1 MRKYVCLLCA
11 SLFLSCMNSLSPGQV
26 ASVRAEGQPANAT
39 GYDLVG
45 AVNALRASNGLP
57 VYNVNSTLM
66 TIAQNQ
72 ADYLLSTGGAN
83 GHVGAGGTLPYQRAL
98 NAGYSVAGSIP
109 PGLFSENW
117 DENSSIQGAIT
128 AWQGDSAHRIALY
141 STNLYDIGG
150 GVASGK
156 GMNYYVIDTGAS
168 TGSKPP
174 SSSTSSSTG
183 SSSSTNSISGT
194 TVSQVQVIPM
204 AVVSTPDQAGNVYHV
219 VQSGQA
225 LWQIAIA
232 YKVKINDIK
241 TLNSLSSDVIF
252 PGQKLLIMRAGTAT
266 PISPTPA
273 PTLDLSTFTPLPT
286 LEIFTETAT
295 GTATGTGTATLTAA
309 FQGQGEAPVVGG
321 IIAVA
326 LIAAGL
332 IAWIGRQRPV

>member
-1 MRKYVCLLCA
+1 MRKNVCLLCA
-11 SLFLSCMNSLSPGQV
+11 SLLLSCTISLPTRQA
-26 ASVRAEGQPANAT
+26 ASAGEGGSPANST

-57 VYNVNSTLM
+57 LYNVNSTLM

-83 GHVGAGGTLPYQRAL
+83 GHIGPGGTLPYQRAL

-141 STNLYDIGG
+141 STNLFDIGG
-150 GVASGK
+150 GVASGN

-168 TGSKPP
+168 TGSKSP
-174 SSSTSSSTG
+174 SSSTSNSTSSA
-183 SSSSTNSISGT
+183 SSSSVASGT
-194 TVSQVQVIPM
+194 AVSQSQVIP
-204 AVVSTPDQAGNVYHV
+204 AAIVSTPDEAGKVYHV
-219 VQSGQA
+219 VQPGQA

-232 YKVKINDIK
+232 YKVKINDIMS
-241 TLNSLSSDVIF
+241 LNHLASNVIY
-252 PGQKLLIMRAGTAT
+252 PGQKLLILQTGTAT
-266 PISPTPA
+266 PISPTPR
-273 PTLDLSTFTPLPT
+273 PTLDLATFTPLPT
-286 LEIFTETAT
+286 LEILTETAT
-295 GTATGTGTATLTAA
+295 STATATPVPIV
-309 FQGQGEAPVVGG
+309 QERGEVPVVGG
-321 IIAVA
+321 IILAA

-332 IAWIGRQRPV
+332 FAWISRQRPV